1 MPIVYFAPRAW
12 WFLQGAIAEG
22 KLVSLRSPLER
33 ATKKHGDR
41 IVDCQDRD
49 LEELRAFLNLQVR
62 DGQTR
67 VRRMLEEGAMFNEQW
82 LVDLEG
88 ATEALRNLDEATDPP
103 HDSN

>member
-12 WFLQGAIAEG
+12 WFLQDAIAEG
-22 KLVSLRSPLER
+22 KLVSLRSSLER

-41 IVDCQDRD
+41 IVDCHDSD

-62 DGQTR
+62 DGQAR

-82 LVDLEG
+82 MVDLEG
-88 ATEALRNLDEATDPP
+88 ATEALRNLDEATG
-103 HDSN
+103 